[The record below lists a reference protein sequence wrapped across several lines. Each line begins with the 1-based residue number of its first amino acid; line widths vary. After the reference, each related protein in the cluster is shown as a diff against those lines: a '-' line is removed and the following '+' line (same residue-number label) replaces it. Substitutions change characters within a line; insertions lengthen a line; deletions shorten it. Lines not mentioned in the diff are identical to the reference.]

1 MKTRLSPS
9 CCFVFYVIF
18 LFELVSSYSIGEHI
32 ETSVFTITGGS
43 EVLSKQRPLFG
54 INSIVTFPRSRS
66 NDSFSLSFAEGY
78 HQLPWFDTSSLGKLR
93 VTFVFSK
100 SGDGVIHSVSSEPV
114 MRVMHDDHSRHNI
127 QIEYVWI
134 EEQPI
139 DFQSGLA
146 VMFLATF
153 FVVLV
158 IQICR
163 LGFDSGKQQ
172 GDSDRMRP
180 TGSLT
185 IHDE

>member
-1 MKTRLSPS
+1 MKTRLSQS
-9 CCFVFYVIF
+9 CCLVFFVVC
-18 LFELVSSYSIGEHI
+18 LLESVSSYSIGEHI

-43 EVLSKQRPLFG
+43 EALSKQRPLFG

-66 NDSFSLSFAEGY
+66 NDRFSLSFAEGY
-78 HQLPWFDTSSLGKLR
+78 HHLPWFDTSSLGKLR
-93 VTFVFSK
+93 VIFLFSR

-134 EEQPI
+134 QEQPV

-153 FVVLV
+153 LFALA

-163 LGFDSGKQQ
+163 LGFHSEKGEQSCDQ
-172 GDSDRMRP
+172 MRQ
-180 TGSLT
+180 TSSLT
-185 IHDE
+185 MHDE

>member
-1 MKTRLSPS
+1 MKTRLPPPCS
-9 CCFVFYVIF
+9 FVFFLIF
-18 LFELVSSYSIGEHI
+18 PVESVFSYSIGEHI

-43 EVLSKQRPLFG
+43 EALSKQRPLFG
-54 INSIVTFPRSRS
+54 VNSLVTFPRSRS
-66 NDSFSLSFAEGY
+66 NDRFSLSFAEGY

-93 VTFVFSK
+93 VSFVFSK

-134 EEQPI
+134 EEQPV

-153 FVVLV
+153 LVALVL
-158 IQICR
+158 QICR
-163 LGFDSGKQQ
+163 FGSASGKQEATVE
-172 GDSDRMRP
+172 RMRP

-185 IHDE
+185 KHDE

>member
-1 MKTRLSPS
+1 M
-9 CCFVFYVIF
+9 
-18 LFELVSSYSIGEHI
+18 SSYSIGEHI

-43 EVLSKQRPLFG
+43 EALGKQRPLFG
-54 INSIVTFPRSRS
+54 INSVVTFPRSRS
-66 NDSFSLSFAEGY
+66 NDRFSLSFAEGF
-78 HQLPWFDTSSLGKLR
+78 HHLPWFDTSSLGRLR

-100 SGDGVIHSVSSEPV
+100 SGDGVIHSVSSEPI

-134 EEQPI
+134 EEQPV

-146 VMFLATF
+146 VMFMATF
-153 FVVLV
+153 LVVLV
-158 IQICR
+158 IQVCR
-163 LGFDSGKQQ
+163 FGVDTGKQ
-172 GDSDRMRP
+172 GAASDRIRS